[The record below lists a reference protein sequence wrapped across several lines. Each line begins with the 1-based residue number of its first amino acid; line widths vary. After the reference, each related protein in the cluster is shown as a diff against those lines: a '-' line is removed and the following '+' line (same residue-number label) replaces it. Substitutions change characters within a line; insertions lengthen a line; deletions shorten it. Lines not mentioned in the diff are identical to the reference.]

1 MAGLTD
7 IVEARH
13 WEQAST
19 SNSSSGISS
28 RDADADDGAEHMR
41 GGCAISVVIMQ
52 RYLNKTWKLLRSNPL
67 QRSSLSLNEARA
79 ASK

>member
-7 IVEARH
+7 IVEAARH

-28 RDADADDGAEHMR
+28 RDADDGAEHMR
-41 GGCAISVVIMQ
+41 GGCAVSVAILRKIS
-52 RYLNKTWKLLRSNPL
+52 
-67 QRSSLSLNEARA
+67 EF
-79 ASK
+79 